1 MHLVAGKPI
10 WLCAKKAK
18 HANKKAVS
26 CSLYKGTL
34 FEDSKASP
42 KKIVELLYCFS
53 LKMTYVQTS
62 KQTGANSRT
71 IEKWFTIFRQICLE
85 SIEFGRQEGQ
95 IGGLVQ

>member
-1 MHLVAGKPI
+1 MLYEIYIVAGKPI

-18 HANKKAVS
+18 HANKKAVY

-53 LKMTYVQTS
+53 LKLTYVQTS
-62 KQTGANSRT
+62 KQTDLLLNH
-71 IEKWFTIFRQICLE
+71 
-85 SIEFGRQEGQ
+85 EGQ
-95 IGGLVQ
+95 GECVHGAGQRNC